1 MTGPSEGIIGAE
13 RKAII
18 RRAKE
23 GLPAKIV
30 PHEAKEDRG
39 QFNGVIFEFDNNNK
53 VVKIQRI
60 NQVFK

>member
-30 PHEAKEDRG
+30 PHEDPQDKG
-39 QFNGVIFEFDNNNK
+39 QFNGVIFEINENNK

-60 NQVFK
+60 NKVF